1 MVTDYPPL
9 SSTLFIIFSNGDRLP
24 SVIQYLSMSGSIMML
39 SVPRIEAWLLDQG
52 GVTLPIKE
60 KILKTLYLFPL
71 FFFNSIFKLGCIG
84 LICAILR
91 YNAFTFY
98 GVLILLWITFYILF
112 NERCLPRRYYHL
124 ILGVV
129 MHAVSIGKIPDK
141 AKNID
146 LKLKRNHHHKTT
158 SRRMTSRHQMQNIIF
173 QNSLWLVINT
183 IMLIM
188 LIILTSVRSSLWT
201 LWPIVDSRY
210 DILSLPITKF
220 VPILVPVILACGV
233 LSLLL
238 IFVQLGCG
246 DDPNED
252 DCEDTECED
261 GDETKDDPSV
271 QAKVARKMEPVLN
284 IVASATDVEI

>member
-1 MVTDYPPL
+1 
-9 SSTLFIIFSNGDRLP
+9 
-24 SVIQYLSMSGSIMML
+24 
-39 SVPRIEAWLLDQG
+39 
-52 GVTLPIKE
+52 
-60 KILKTLYLFPL
+60 
-71 FFFNSIFKLGCIG
+71 
-84 LICAILR
+84 
-91 YNAFTFY
+91 
-98 GVLILLWITFYILF
+98 
-112 NERCLPRRYYHL
+112 
-124 ILGVV
+124 
-129 MHAVSIGKIPDK
+129 
-141 AKNID
+141 
-146 LKLKRNHHHKTT
+146 
-158 SRRMTSRHQMQNIIF
+158 MTSRHQMQNIIF

-284 IVASATDVEI
+284 IVASATDVEIWFFQMCINMVIFNSMCQDMIINCYIHPIVHVTEKQDKNLFPSWISKIPKPIDERKDFRGFLIYDAKHNLEENYFR